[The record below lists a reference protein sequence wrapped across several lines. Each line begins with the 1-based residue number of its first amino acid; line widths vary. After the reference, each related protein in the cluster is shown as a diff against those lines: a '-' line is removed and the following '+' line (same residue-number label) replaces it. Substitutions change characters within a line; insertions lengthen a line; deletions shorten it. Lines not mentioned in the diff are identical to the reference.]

1 MSRMWALKCVMV
13 VSGLLF
19 LAGAYPL
26 VMSLWVWQHSDDLVP
41 MFLSLYVT
49 LGVFLLIAARNP
61 SEHRSLVLF
70 TAWSSFAHAGV
81 MLVQAY
87 HDVSGRPELF
97 GMSAILVV
105 IGVPLIALMPGA
117 VVGNPDSNLTP

>member
-1 MSRMWALKCVMV
+1 MSREWLLKVVMI

-19 LAGAYPL
+19 LAGIFPL
-26 VMSLWVWQHSDDLVP
+26 VMSLSPSQHADEIVP

-61 SEHRSLVLF
+61 AEHRSLIRF
-70 TAWSSFAHAGV
+70 AAWSSFAHAGV
-81 MLVQAY
+81 MLIQAAT
-87 HDVSGRPELF
+87 DVGGRPELF

-105 IGVPLIALMPGA
+105 IGVPLIALMPARRPA
-117 VVGNPDSNLTP
+117 VVTAAA

>member
-1 MSRMWALKCVMV
+1 MSRGLVLKYVMI

-19 LAGAYPL
+19 LAGIYPL
-26 VMSLWVWQHSDDLVP
+26 VMSLWFWQHADEIVP
-41 MFLSLYVT
+41 MFLSLYIT

-61 SEHRSLVLF
+61 SEHRSLIWF

-87 HDVSGRPELF
+87 NDVGGRPELF
-97 GMSAILVV
+97 GMSAVLLV
-105 IGVPLIALMPGA
+105 IGVPLIALAPTKQSA
-117 VVGNPDSNLTP
+117 ELTATL